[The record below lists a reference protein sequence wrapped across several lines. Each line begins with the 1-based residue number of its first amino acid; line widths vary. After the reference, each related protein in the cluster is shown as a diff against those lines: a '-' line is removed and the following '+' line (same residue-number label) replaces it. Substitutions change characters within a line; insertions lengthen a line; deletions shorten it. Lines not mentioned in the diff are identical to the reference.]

1 MIDEINASRTD
12 GTLSPE
18 KETELK
24 NLWYHLNDI
33 RSEYDLDNGEPKES
47 FIMGYP
53 GMNPSTGEIVDKERY
68 YKARINNADDC
79 KALDKYLR
87 TINDIRNKYNDSRV
101 RKGFEDQLKRMLDIV
116 ETAEARDPSGRIS
129 VPASQLE
136 MNKEYKAAKAWLATN
151 AKWTIDQSIQEAIH
165 EAYKLW
171 VIRVKT
177 IVSLKYI
184 LESLKQLM

>member
-1 MIDEINASRTD
+1 
-12 GTLSPE
+12 
-18 KETELK
+18 
-24 NLWYHLNDI
+24 
-33 RSEYDLDNGEPKES
+33 
-47 FIMGYP
+47 MGYP

-87 TINDIRNKYNDSRV
+87 TINDIRKKYNDSKV

-129 VPASQLE
+129 IPASQLE

-151 AKWTIDQSIQEAIH
+151 AKWTVDPSIQQAIH
-165 EAYKLW
+165 EAYKTMGYKGENNSKFKVYL
-171 VIRVKT
+171 RK
-177 IVSLKYI
+177 LKAANVNPYDEFGR
-184 LESLKQLM
+184 LDGTMFTENNKLLFKRSSETF